1 MTLSRF
7 NEFHDASGAS
17 NRLYLSARTG
27 LIRLSVIC
35 VICGLSDVVYLK
47 MTK

>member
-1 MTLSRF
+1 MTLSGF

-17 NRLYLSARTG
+17 NRLYLLARTG

-35 VICGLSDVVYLK
+35 VICGLSDMLFI
-47 MTK
+47 